1 MQLIQTVLI
10 IYAAVNLHICMSR
23 GEEECWALVYK
34 IATGGN
40 GSAYDLFMSNDSLN
54 VNDKE
59 AMSLQCSK
67 YQVKKHFKSD
77 IVNNWSNVEIDLV
90 RISLFVSGIEKAFFL
105 FNGSETNKTSWF
117 DKSRLINSSYSDL
130 NKDIDF
136 THFSVVGIHGKADR
150 HAGNYSRRFYIRN
163 DKSDKCETDEGL
175 LLVGDA
181 EGNCQYEENIT
192 EQPFI
197 LFSASSNVSKAIHHA
212 VADSMAIFIKFPIKA
227 TCFNQFAMNCVHENS
242 PCITNSV
249 QTSST
254 KTIPIEDQSQSTLST
269 SKDKDQSTTMRSED
283 LQNKINRIKMELTVE
298 KKSTQ
303 KYMRSLTSA
312 PDERTSSKVM
322 GIIGGAFIISVI
334 GLIMLLDCTTCNRDR
349 KFKQKKSTT

>member
-1 MQLIQTVLI
+1 MQLIQTVLM
-10 IYAAVNLHICMSR
+10 IYAAVNLHIRMSL
-23 GEEECWALVYK
+23 GEEGCWALVYK

-40 GSAYDLFMSNDSLN
+40 GSAYDLFMSKESLN

-77 IVNNWSNVEIDLV
+77 IVHNWSNVEIDLV
-90 RISLFVSGIEKAFFL
+90 RISLYVNGIEMAFLL

-117 DKSRLINSSYSDL
+117 NKSRLINSSYSDL
-130 NKDIDF
+130 NEDINF
-136 THFSVVGIHGKADR
+136 THFSVDGIHGKSDR

-163 DKSDKCETDEGL
+163 DKSDQCETDEGL

-181 EGNCQYEENIT
+181 KGNCLYEGNIT

-212 VADSMAIFIKFPIKA
+212 VADSMAIFVKFPIKA
-227 TCFNQFAMNCVHENS
+227 TCLNPLAMNCVHENS

-254 KTIPIEDQSQSTLST
+254 DTIPLDDQSQSTVST
-269 SKDKDQSTTMRSED
+269 SKDNVQFTTMRSED
-283 LQNKINRIKMELTVE
+283 LQDKIDRIQNGANE
-298 KKSTQ
+298 
-303 KYMRSLTSA
+303 YMRSLTSA
-312 PDERTSSKVM
+312 PDDRTSSKIM

-334 GLIMLLDCTTCNRDR
+334 GFIMLLDCTTCNRER
-349 KFKQKKSTT
+349 KVKQKKAST